1 MKSIEE
7 MAQRY
12 SEIMLVEYMRKL
24 SSLPI
29 SEMIEL
35 QLEQDFQGFAKS
47 AFNLAEVMQVE
58 AEKRVSKKEL
68 ESMLFYSDLHLEA
81 AIEEINRLKAI
92 LKDVKLTAEWHI
104 EDCACSHPMS
114 KYQLGW
120 FEAMNLI
127 KEKLNA

>member
-1 MKSIEE
+1 MKQEDVNILHFSTGVQLDNFGHLHGVYRIVETDIEYRLRIIE
-7 MAQRY
+7 KIKNGNCL
-12 SEIMLVEYMRKL
+12 EITETKDKRIK
-24 SSLPI
+24 
-29 SEMIEL
+29 EIEL
-35 QLEQDFQGFAKS
+35 
-47 AFNLAEVMQVE
+47 
-58 AEKRVSKKEL
+58 
-68 ESMLFYSDLHLEA
+68 MLFDSDLHLEA

-127 KEKLNA
+127 KEKVNA